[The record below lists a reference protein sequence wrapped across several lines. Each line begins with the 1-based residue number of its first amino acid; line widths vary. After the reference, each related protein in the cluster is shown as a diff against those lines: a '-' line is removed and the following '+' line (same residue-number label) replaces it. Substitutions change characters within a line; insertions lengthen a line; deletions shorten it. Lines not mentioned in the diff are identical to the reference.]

1 MLVIV
6 GGVSGS
12 GKSTIGKLLSEKLK
26 LPFYDGDDFHPQSNI
41 EKMANGQALTDQDRQ
56 PWLLELAEH
65 LSLWQ
70 KQGGAVLACSALK
83 ESYRKTLS
91 SIEKDQ
97 IHWVILTASEALLK
111 ERLANRRDHFF
122 DQRLLDTQLAAL
134 ETPDYGL
141 VIDVASSVEETV
153 EQIIKA
159 L

>member
-70 KQGGAVLACSALK
+70 KQGGAVLACSAFK

>member
-56 PWLLELAEH
+56 PWLQELAEN
-65 LSLWQ
+65 LSIWQ

>member
-91 SIEKDQ
+91 SIEKGE

>member
-122 DQRLLDTQLAAL
+122 DQRLLDTQFAAL